1 MTPYTQIPKQELSV
15 VLDELRERFKELVAK
30 ELKLDLTRGRPSS
43 AQLDLSLPSLELFNA
58 SSSFIAENGFDCR
71 NYGVMDGIPEAK
83 RLMAELMDVAPENV
97 MVGGN
102 ASLNLM
108 HDCMTI
114 AYIHG
119 LVDSESPWGKL
130 DEVKMLCPVPGY
142 DRHWGIIEH
151 FGFTMVNI
159 PMTSEGPDMD
169 LVEKLVAEDKSVKGI
184 WIVPK
189 YSNPQGITCSDET
202 VRRLANLNTAAK
214 DFCIFYDN
222 AYAVHELYPDDPD
235 VLLPLLPELIKAGQP
250 NMAIQFASTSK
261 LTFPGAGISAL
272 AAGGTQIE
280 YLKRHFNIQTLGYD
294 KMNQLR
300 NVRFFKDLDG
310 IKKHMRKHANL
321 LLPRFEAVYGALEA
335 ELGGT
340 GTAVWTKPR
349 GGYFVSLDVM
359 EGCASRTL
367 ELCKEIGVA
376 MNPAGNTFPYSKD
389 QADSN
394 IRIAPSSPDI
404 EQLKQAVTCL
414 GLCAK
419 IAVLEKLTR

>member
-1 MTPYTQIPKQELSV
+1 MTPYTQMPKQELSV
-15 VLDELRERFKELVAK
+15 LLEELRGKFKELAAK

-43 AQLDLSLPSLELFNA
+43 AQLDLALPSLDVLNSSA
-58 SSSFIAENGFDCR
+58 SYIAENDFDCR
-71 NYGVMDGIPEAK
+71 NYGILDGIPEAK
-83 RLMAELMDVAPENV
+83 RLMGELMDVPPENV
-97 MVGGN
+97 VVGGN

-108 HDCMTI
+108 HDCLSI

-119 LVDSESPWGKL
+119 LVDSEKPWGKL
-130 DEVKMLCPVPGY
+130 DEVKILCPVPGY

-151 FGFTMVNI
+151 FGFTMVNV
-159 PMTSEGPDMD
+159 PMTNEGPDMD
-169 LVEKLVAEDKSVKGI
+169 LVEKLVADDESIKGI

-189 YSNPQGITCSDET
+189 YSNPQGITCSDKT
-202 VRRLANLNTAAK
+202 VRRLANLKTAAK

-222 AYAVHELYPDDPD
+222 AYAVHELYPDEPQM
-235 VLLPLLPELIKAGQP
+235 LLPLLPELIKAGRP

-280 YLKRHFNIQTLGYD
+280 YLKSHFNVQTIGYD

-300 NVRFFKDLDG
+300 AARFFKDLDG
-310 IKKHMRKHANL
+310 IKKHMRGHANI
-321 LLPRFEAVYGALEA
+321 LLPKFEAVDGVLEE

-340 GTAVWTKPR
+340 DAATWTKPR
-349 GGYFVSLDVM
+349 GGYFISLDVM
-359 EGCASRTL
+359 EGCASRAL

-376 MNPAGNTFPYSKD
+376 MNTAGNTFPYNKD
-389 QADSN
+389 PKDSN

-404 EQLKQAVTCL
+404 EQLKQAVHCL
-414 GLCAK
+414 SLCIK
-419 IAVLEKLTR
+419 IAVLEKLAE